1 LNQKETT
8 INNLELKISNL
19 QKDLND
25 LKNSLNEKETT
36 INNQELT
43 ISNLQKNLN
52 ESNDKIQQ
60 KEQELLNLKNNNFN
74 QNIIQYYQNIISQK
88 DQEIFNLKN
97 NSSDGR
103 KKIYIDQ
110 IVSVNFISMD
120 GSLHYSI
127 PCATT
132 DIFAEIEEKLYK
144 KFPKYRET
152 NNYFLYNGKNILRF
166 KTIGQNK
173 IENGMP
179 ITLCV
184 PQ

>member
-1 LNQKETT
+1 LNQKEKT
-8 INNLELKISNL
+8 IKNRELK
-19 QKDLND
+19 
-25 LKNSLNEKETT
+25 
-36 INNQELT
+36 

-74 QNIIQYYQNIISQK
+74 QNIIQYYQNIIIQK

-97 NSSDGR
+97 NQQNNRGE
-103 KKIYIDQ
+103 KFYIDQ
-110 IVSVNFISMD
+110 IMALHFISMD

-127 PCATT
+127 PCTTT

-166 KTIGQNK
+166 KTIGENK
-173 IENGMP
+173 IENGMS

>member
-1 LNQKETT
+1 MACRLLYAFLNSKHL
-8 INNLELKISNL
+8 NN
-19 QKDLND
+19 
-25 LKNSLNEKETT
+25 
-36 INNQELT
+36 
-43 ISNLQKNLN
+43 
-52 ESNDKIQQ
+52 KIQQ
-60 KEQELLNLKNNNFN
+60 KEQEFLNLKNNNFT
-74 QNIIQYYQNIISQK
+74 NIIQYYQNIISQK

-97 NSSDGR
+97 NQQNNRGE
-103 KKIYIDQ
+103 KFYIDQ
-110 IVSVNFISMD
+110 IMAVNFISMD
-120 GSLHYSI
+120 GSLHYCI
-127 PCATT
+127 PCTTT

-166 KTIGQNK
+166 KTIGENK